1 MLLLVATCF
10 FFLVER
16 LDFFFW
22 VGIIAEIF
30 RGWVRFVSIFFF
42 LFYLSFFLWGFVGG
56 FFLGVVINQ
65 LPI

>member
-42 LFYLSFFLWGFVGG
+42 SFLPFLFFVGVCG
-56 FFLGVVINQ
+56 GIFSGGCD
-65 LPI
+65 

>member
-16 LDFFFW
+16 LDFFFGLVLLRRYF
-22 VGIIAEIF
+22 VGGF
-30 RGWVRFVSIFFF
+30 GLFLSFFF